1 MGRLIDADVL
11 KDKVKLILNGNKR
24 MKAYAIY
31 AEIETAQTM
40 DAVQVVR
47 CGDCRY
53 IRPTGINGLYECVR
67 MQLATKKDEFCSRGE
82 RKGDGVWIVRH
93 IDGKMSQ

>member
-1 MGRLIDADVL
+1 MSEVRLIDADEL
-11 KDKVKLILNGNKR
+11 LTHLNACLTNGRPLSNL
-24 MKAYAIY
+24 YDLS
-31 AEIETAQTM
+31 EIVSYVESMPTV

-67 MQLATKKDEFCSRGE
+67 MQLATKKDEFCSRGD
-82 RKGDGVWIVRH
+82 RKEKDDE
-93 IDGKMSQ
+93 ID